1 MNVSQKKSK
10 DKGDAVA
17 KPQASVEH
25 RPNDVLHLTSDFAD
39 VYVKR
44 RPDGKLMRPVKAI
57 MTLHESRGQIYKV
70 SKKWAITNDGYKFL
84 NKVASVSI
92 VTPQKVSMDGQEM
105 PNPVVERDPD
115 TKVILTVNVRKMG
128 VGYSPAGNMVVI
140 DKTLYYNVY
149 TYFIQSIQAK
159 MNKEEWK
166 WDSAA
171 NKSKPTGKMLHPD
184 AARIGTKDDKPKTDK
199 GKWVFLPTAPPLG
212 LWINYMDKA
221 IQECLEEHTQRQR
234 FGDRIAQTIVER
246 NILKA
251 HPAIAVGQVE
261 VGDASRGKH
270 KANVTVWGWRHEDD
284 SERLEQVVEQAARGA
299 KEIKVADVEVVQE
312 VIEPDMEEEAQVV
325 EEEAAEEG
333 ATEKPAKSPF
343 EGDPASTDPER
354 EREPGEEG

>member
-1 MNVSQKKSK
+1 MTLSQKKSDGK
-10 DKGDAVA
+10 DTAI
-17 KPQASVEH
+17 EH
-25 RPNDVLHLTSDFAD
+25 RPSDKLKLAADFGD

-44 RPDGKLMRPVKAI
+44 RPDGTLWQPVKAV
-57 MTLHESRGQIYKV
+57 MTLFETRGHIYKV

-84 NKVASVSI
+84 NKVASISI
-92 VTPQKVSMDGQEM
+92 VTPQKVSMDGLEM

-128 VGYSPAGNMVVI
+128 VGYSPAGNLVVI

-166 WDSAA
+166 Y
-171 NKSKPTGKMLHPD
+171 NKASEKREPTGKMLHPD
-184 AARIGTKDDKPKTDK
+184 AARIGTKDDKPTEDK

-212 LWINYMDKA
+212 LWINYTDAA

-261 VGDASRGKH
+261 ADGGKYNH
-270 KANVTVWGWRHEDD
+270 KASVTVWGWRHQDD
-284 SERLEQVVEQAARGA
+284 SDRIDQVVEQAAAGV
-299 KEIKVADVEVVQE
+299 KEIKAQVVADVV
-312 VIEPDMEEEAQVV
+312 EPDMEEEAQVV
-325 EEEAAEEG
+325 EEEAVDDG
-333 ATEKPAKSPF
+333 AIEKKPAPLF
-343 EGDPASTDPER
+343 EGDPASTDPEKDK
-354 EREPGEEG
+354 